1 MCYNCG
7 CGNPNDEMGNPDNI
21 TNDTFAKAAEAE
33 NQSPKKV
40 KEETLKL
47 LRLELESSGDS
58 Q

>member
-7 CGNPNDEMGNPDNI
+7 CGNPNDDMGNPDNI

-47 LRLELESSGDS
+47 LRLELESSVNS

>member
-7 CGNPNDEMGNPDNI
+7 CGNPNDDMGNPNNI

-33 NQSPKKV
+33 SQSLKKA

-47 LRLELESSGDS
+47 LRLELESSVNS